1 MSRVYWDTMV
11 FAYLLEGNADFGPQ
25 ARAAYEAI
33 TNRGD
38 TICTSVFTVG
48 ELLVLP
54 KKKGDHR
61 IISAISGFMQSGD
74 IELLPFT
81 INTAEQY
88 SEVRAASRLKA
99 ADAIHV
105 ATAKLAQV
113 NFFLTND
120 KEILGQKMRGI
131 PYFVGLDG
139 RIF

>member
-1 MSRVYWDTMV
+1 LSRIYWDTMV

-25 ARAAYEAI
+25 ARTAYEAMMS
-33 TNRGD
+33 RGD

-54 KKKGDHR
+54 KKKGNQR
-61 IISAISGFMQSGD
+61 VISAITGFMLSGA

-81 INTAEQY
+81 IKTAEQY
-88 SEVRAASRLKA
+88 SEVRAVSQLKA

-105 ATAKLAQV
+105 ATAQLGQV

-120 KEILGQKMRGI
+120 IEILKQRIHGI

-139 RIF
+139 RLF